1 MPCIYTVIYYLTIK
15 NNVIMKFADKWME
28 LESVMLSMVLQTQN
42 NIYGMYSLMVVDY
55 NKVQD
60 NHGTIQRAK
69 TTEQ

>member
-1 MPCIYTVIYYLTIK
+1 
-15 NNVIMKFADKWME
+15 MKFADKWME
-28 LESVMLSMVLQTQN
+28 LESVMLSKVMQTQN
-42 NIYGMYSLMVVDY
+42 DIYGMYSLMVVDY